1 MHGRHGWAAAALVAL
16 VATAEPALAA
26 EFSVQSDTIGQAYRI
41 RGRDG
46 LFTVPR
52 SRVTQLLSL
61 YGMDLLGK
69 AGDPGSAKELSI
81 VLNFSLD
88 HDFAVSSS
96 SLDPHDTSSFI
107 PHLERTQ
114 VGLLSGHVSGRFGL
128 DPRFSFSLGRVF
140 LLDPAG
146 FAALDGLKLGLRVAR
161 VLSLEL
167 AAGLELAPDVR
178 LSVADFSPEG
188 VAWGDRDGYPAGIH
202 PEVITPRPRPLL
214 AAALGLGIPGAGS
227 LTISFRSTWQDP
239 HFRNVSLERLGL
251 GLDVSGPGLP
261 VSVQIR
267 SAFDLIWRRFSEIDA
282 EVEVLAHENV
292 GLGIR
297 FLHLLPLFDS
307 ASIFNVFHIDPHD
320 EVGAF
325 VTLGRQSTSKLT
337 IAAGA
342 FLRLTD
348 VSEYDPDGDDR
359 LSDAGGWLVIR
370 ARLMPVQIAW
380 SVRGSGGE
388 SGVLAG
394 TRLQV
399 SVLLLDGRLVPSA
412 GLGLWFWDDPLRREH
427 FGLTTGGSAMLRWR
441 VVRPV
446 LLVAGLDVYNNR
458 VSGTGLAG
466 SARLVVEF

>member
-1 MHGRHGWAAAALVAL
+1 MLAAL
-16 VATAEPALAA
+16 VATAEPAPAA

-61 YGMDLLGK
+61 YGTDLLGK
-69 AGDPGSAKELSI
+69 AGDPGSPKELSI

-88 HDFAVSSS
+88 HDFGVNGS
-96 SLDPHDTSSFI
+96 SLDPHDEASFI

-114 VGLLSGHVSGRFGL
+114 VGLLTGHVSGRFGL

-140 LLDPAG
+140 LLDPTG
-146 FAALDGLKLGLRVAR
+146 FAALDGLKLGLGVGR
-161 VLSLEL
+161 VLTLEL

-188 VAWGDRDGYPAGIH
+188 VAWGDRDGYPAGVH
-202 PEVITPRPRPLL
+202 PEVIAPRPRPLL
-214 AAALGLGIPGAGS
+214 AAGLGLAIPGAGS
-227 LTISFRSTWQDP
+227 LTICFRSTWQDP
-239 HFRNVSLERLGL
+239 HFRHVSLERLGL
-251 GLDVSGPGLP
+251 GLDVSGPELP
-261 VSVQIR
+261 VSVRIR
-267 SAFDLIWRRFSEIDA
+267 SAFDLLWRRFSEIDA
-282 EVEVLAHENV
+282 EVEVLPHEIV
-292 GLGIR
+292 GFGMR
-297 FLHLLPLFDS
+297 YLHLLPLFDA
-307 ASIFNVFHIDPHD
+307 ASIFNVFHVDPHD

-325 VTLGRQSTSKLT
+325 VTLGRPHRSVLT

-342 FLRLTD
+342 FVRLTD
-348 VSEYDPDGDDR
+348 VSGDVEEGDDR
-359 LSDAGGWLVIR
+359 LSDLGGWLVIR
-370 ARLMPVQIAW
+370 ARLSPVELAW
-380 SVRGSGGE
+380 SARGSGGE

-399 SVLLLDGRLVPSA
+399 SVGLLDGRLIPSA

-427 FGLTTGGSAMLRWR
+427 HGLTTGGSAMVRWH
-441 VVRPV
+441 VVRPL
-446 LLVAGLDVYNNR
+446 LLVAGLDVFDNR

-466 SARLVVEF
+466 TVRLVVEF